1 MGGMGMHSLENLS
14 IADRR
19 TDPRESAQSSF
30 VGESPEI
37 EAIKEIA
44 VAVAPRQSSVLIL
57 GETGTGKEAL
67 ARFVHQQSNRSDRPF
82 VPVDC
87 SALPDNLFESQMFG
101 HVKGAFTG
109 AMRDAMGFVRAAN
122 GGTLFLDEIGE
133 LTLPMQA
140 KFLRV
145 LQDRRVTPVG
155 SHQSERVD
163 VRVVAATNRD
173 LQQMV
178 HEGTFRQDLFF
189 RLNVIVLTM
198 PPLRRRISDILP
210 LARHFLNLQ
219 AELYDETPRNL
230 SPQAREAMMRYGWP
244 GNVRELANIMEHAHV
259 LARSHD
265 VQLTDL
271 PPKFQAV
278 MAPAGVDAGDGSL
291 RLEDI
296 EREAI
301 AEALKRAKFN
311 KAAAA
316 RMLGLN
322 IQRLNRRITRLG
334 ITIP

>member
-1 MGGMGMHSLENLS
+1 MGMYSLENLS
-14 IADRR
+14 VADRR
-19 TDPRESAQSSF
+19 PVESRESVHPSF
-30 VGESPEI
+30 VGESSEV
-37 EAIKEIA
+37 ESIKEIA
-44 VAVAPRQSSVLIL
+44 SAVAPRQSSVLIF

-67 ARFVHQQSNRSDRPF
+67 ARYVHQYSNRADRPF

-87 SALPDNLFESQMFG
+87 SALPDTLFETQVFG

-109 AMRDAMGFVRAAN
+109 AMRDALGFVRAAD

-163 VRVVAATNRD
+163 VRVIAATNRD

-178 HEGTFRQDLFF
+178 HDGTFRQDLFF

-198 PPLRRRISDILP
+198 PPLRRRRDDIRL
-210 LARHFLNLQ
+210 LARHFLNMQ
-219 AELYDETPRNL
+219 AELYDETPRVL
-230 SPQAREAMMRYGWP
+230 SAEATEALMRYDWP

-259 LARSHD
+259 LASANEI
-265 VQLTDL
+265 QLTDL

-278 MAPAGVDAGDGSL
+278 MVPAAAQSRVGSL

-301 AEALKRAKFN
+301 SEALKRARFN

-322 IQRLNRRITRLG
+322 IQRLNRRIARLG
-334 ITIP
+334 ILIP